1 MKTRINLCNLKFR
14 SFHGVLP
21 HESVIGGDFEVN
33 IVIDADLTEACE
45 SDDVR
50 DTISYADVY
59 DIVKAEME
67 TPSKLLEHVA
77 ARVFKRISEQY
88 MQISSLEVR
97 VAKLHPPMNGEVE
110 KAEIV
115 ITK

>member
-1 MKTRINLCNLKFR
+1 MKTQINLSKMKFR
-14 SFHGVLP
+14 AFHGVLP
-21 HESVIGGDFEVN
+21 HEGVIGGDFEVN
-33 IVIDADLTEACE
+33 LLIEADLSQACE

-77 ARVFKRISEQY
+77 ARIFKRISEQY

-110 KAEIV
+110 KAKIV
-115 ITK
+115 IIK

>member
-1 MKTRINLCNLKFR
+1 MKTRINLYNMKFR
-14 SFHGVLP
+14 AFHGVLP

-59 DIVKAEME
+59 EMVKEEMAIP
-67 TPSKLLEHVA
+67 TSLLEHVA
-77 ARVFKRISEQY
+77 ARIFKRLSEHY
-88 MQISSLEVR
+88 IQISSLEVR

>member
-1 MKTRINLCNLKFR
+1 MKTRINLCNMKFR
-14 SFHGVLP
+14 AFHGVMP
-21 HESVIGGDFEVN
+21 HESVVGGDFEVN
-33 IVIDADLTEACE
+33 VVIDADLRDACE

-59 DIVKAEME
+59 DIIKFEMDI
-67 TPSKLLEHVA
+67 PSQLLEHVA
-77 ARVFKRISEQY
+77 ARIFNRLSGHYQEIK
-88 MQISSLEVR
+88 SLEVR

>member
-1 MKTRINLCNLKFR
+1 MKFR
-14 SFHGVLP
+14 ALHGVLP
-21 HESVIGGDFEVN
+21 HESIVGGDFVVN
-33 IVIDADLTEACE
+33 IIIDADLTDACE

-77 ARVFKRISEQY
+77 SRIFKRLIDQYSE
-88 MQISSLEVR
+88 ITSLEVR
-97 VAKLHPPMNGEVE
+97 VAKFHPPMNGEVE

>member
-1 MKTRINLCNLKFR
+1 MKTRINLCNMKFR
-14 SFHGVLP
+14 AFHGVLP
-21 HESVIGGDFEVN
+21 HESIVGGDFVIN
-33 IVIDADLTEACE
+33 IVINAELKEACE

-59 DIVKAEME
+59 DLVKQEME
-67 TPSKLLEHVA
+67 IPSKLLEHVA
-77 ARVFKRISEQY
+77 ARIYKRISVQY
-88 MQISSLEVR
+88 SEIASLEVR

-115 ITK
+115 ITD

>member
-1 MKTRINLCNLKFR
+1 
-14 SFHGVLP
+14 LP

-33 IVIDADLTEACE
+33 IAIDADLTEACE

-77 ARVFKRISEQY
+77 ARIFKRISEHY
-88 MQISSLEVR
+88 MQISALEVR
-97 VAKLHPPMNGEVE
+97 VAKLHPPMKGEVE

-115 ITK
+115 IAK